1 MKPRI
6 LVADDDDG
14 LRQLLRLILSREGFE
29 VFEAANGEEALT
41 LAAAV
46 DPALILLDVM
56 MPDLDGYDVCRRLK
70 GDPRTGNV
78 PVVFV
83 SAAADVMRRNDAQ
96 NVGAVACIQKP
107 IGPRDLM
114 AHIKAV
120 MNHHD
125 VTASPSRRVAFSQP
139 EIGTCLP

>member
-29 VFEAANGEEALT
+29 VFEAASGEQALA

-46 DPALILLDVM
+46 DPAVILLDVM
-56 MPDLDGYDVCRRLK
+56 MPGLDGYDVCRRLK
-70 GDPRTGNV
+70 SDQRTGDV

-83 SAAADVMRRNDAQ
+83 SAAEDVGRRNDMQ
-96 NVGAVACIQKP
+96 KLGAAACIQKP
-107 IGPRDLM
+107 IGPRDLV
-114 AHIKAV
+114 ARIRAV
-120 MNHHD
+120 MNRRNG
-125 VTASPSRRVAFSQP
+125 TAPVA
-139 EIGTCLP
+139 

>member
-29 VFEAANGEEALT
+29 VFEAANGEQALA
-41 LAAAV
+41 LAVAV
-46 DPALILLDVM
+46 DPAVILLDVM

-70 GDPRTGNV
+70 NDQRTDGV

-83 SAAADVMRRNDAQ
+83 SAAEDVARRNDMQ
-96 NVGAVACIQKP
+96 KLGAAACIQKP
-107 IGPRDLM
+107 IGPRDLV
-114 AHIKAV
+114 ARVRAV
-120 MNHHD
+120 MGRRNG
-125 VTASPSRRVAFSQP
+125 TAPA
-139 EIGTCLP
+139 L

>member
-29 VFEAANGEEALT
+29 VFEAANGEQALA
-41 LAAAV
+41 LAVTV

-70 GDPRTGNV
+70 SDRRTGEV

-83 SAAADVMRRNDAQ
+83 SAAEDVARRNAAQ
-96 NVGAVACIQKP
+96 NLGAAACIQKP
-107 IGPRDLM
+107 IGPRDLVTR
-114 AHIKAV
+114 IRAV
-120 MNHHD
+120 M
-125 VTASPSRRVAFSQP
+125 SRCNSVAP
-139 EIGTCLP
+139 AA